1 MAEEVQRTFA
11 LARQKLGEVLSA
23 VEFCDR
29 SAIDFVFL
37 GLKNLKNG
45 AGLGSHLS
53 VLVGFRLQYGYIYI
67 YVHIY
72 NTGIYIYTYRKPLQ
86 AAPEMNAGRFTT

>member
-1 MAEEVQRTFA
+1 MFHQFFGLGSNMAMAEEVQRTFA

-45 AGLGSHLS
+45 AT
-53 VLVGFRLQYGYIYI
+53 
-67 YVHIY
+67 
-72 NTGIYIYTYRKPLQ
+72 N
-86 AAPEMNAGRFTT
+86 

>member
-1 MAEEVQRTFA
+1 MAGEVQRTFA

-45 AGLGSHLS
+45 T
-53 VLVGFRLQYGYIYI
+53 RD
-67 YVHIY
+67 
-72 NTGIYIYTYRKPLQ
+72 
-86 AAPEMNAGRFTT
+86 

>member
-1 MAEEVQRTFA
+1 MAMAGEVQRTFA

-45 AGLGSHLS
+45 AGLGSLFS
-53 VLVGFRLQYGYIYI
+53 SGYIYA
-67 YVHIY
+67 HI
-72 NTGIYIYTYRKPLQ
+72 
-86 AAPEMNAGRFTT
+86 

>member
-1 MAEEVQRTFA
+1 MFHQFYGLGSNMAMAREVQRTFA

-37 GLKNLKNG
+37 GLNLKKG
-45 AGLGSHLS
+45 VGLGSLIIS
-53 VLVGFRLQYGYIYI
+53 
-67 YVHIY
+67 
-72 NTGIYIYTYRKPLQ
+72 
-86 AAPEMNAGRFTT
+86 GRFQVRFLIVECIQYDYISI

>member
-1 MAEEVQRTFA
+1 MDPFEACSTSSLDSLQIMAMAGEVQRTFA

-45 AGLGSHLS
+45 T
-53 VLVGFRLQYGYIYI
+53 RD
-67 YVHIY
+67 
-72 NTGIYIYTYRKPLQ
+72 
-86 AAPEMNAGRFTT
+86 

>member
-1 MAEEVQRTFA
+1 MAMAEEVQRTFA

-53 VLVGFRLQYGYIYI
+53 VLVGFRLQYGYIYMCTYI
-67 YVHIY
+67 ILVY
-72 NTGIYIYTYRKPLQ
+72 IYIHTESLCKQHR
-86 AAPEMNAGRFTT
+86 R